1 MFVQGV
7 LKNAFDLIHFLS
19 NRTQNAICRELTK
32 IKERKCQQ
40 LTVQTQMVEVLPSVC
55 NRGFDKLQRV
65 EFNPLHSS
73 MIKAG
78 SSNAVCVVCT
88 HMYS

>member
-1 MFVQGV
+1 M
-7 LKNAFDLIHFLS
+7 
-19 NRTQNAICRELTK
+19 
-32 IKERKCQQ
+32 
-40 LTVQTQMVEVLPSVC
+40 QTQMVEVLPSVC